1 MSGHDFSQSGEQP
14 VILEACA
21 ELGLHGPH
29 SFLDIGAGD
38 GETFS
43 NTKALADLGWRG
55 VAVEPAAWAFDRLSA
70 RCQPTNVIPVCAV
83 VVPII
88 TTPIVPFA
96 YSRDDHLSST
106 DPRQLAKWRQVQ
118 FENVAIAAV
127 SLHELVNQFGP
138 FQVVSIDAEGL
149 TLDLVDAYRRHQ
161 MWDDVR
167 LIVYELE
174 HGEKYDL
181 RDTAGPGTWV
191 RVARTPNN
199 AIYAR

>member
-14 VILEACA
+14 VILEAL
-21 ELGLHGPH
+21 ERLGLQGSH

-43 NTKALADLGWRG
+43 NTRALADLGWRG

-83 VVPII
+83 VVPMLD
-88 TTPIVPFA
+88 TRVVPFA

-106 DPRQLAKWRQVQ
+106 DPRQLAKWRQVK

-127 SLHELVNQFGP
+127 TLDEMLDQFGP
-138 FQVVSIDAEGL
+138 FDMVSIDAEGL
-149 TLDLVDAYRRHQ
+149 TLDLVRAYRRHP
-161 MWDDVR
+161 MWDAVQV
-167 LIVYELE
+167 IVYELE
-174 HGEKYDL
+174 QGEHMPLPDWRRL
-181 RDTAGPGTWV
+181 
-191 RVARTPNN
+191 ARTPNN
-199 AIYAR
+199 VIYAR